1 MATLNS
7 AFPDVKD
14 VVVNKNKTDAVNDK
28 LFAEAAVQMPLPFD
42 SQAEYR
48 KLLES
53 VAENK
58 SKNVNVSPTGS
69 DMDQYQYL
77 MSRERRVLDTVDR
90 VVNDS
95 ISTRN
100 EGSTLLGLPI
110 HVLAMRTAGS
120 MRALLDDLVTSRS
133 IDDAIKALYDPLRR
147 PYLGIA
153 LIALGVIVGI
163 LEVASL

>member
-1 MATLNS
+1 MMNS
-7 AFPDVKD
+7 
-14 VVVNKNKTDAVNDK
+14 TDAVNEK
-28 LFAEAAVQMPLPFD
+28 LFAESVAQMPLPFD
-42 SQAEYR
+42 SQSEYR

-53 VAENK
+53 VTEDKHKPNQ
-58 SKNVNVSPTGS
+58 VGS

-120 MRALLDDLVTSRS
+120 MRALLDDLVNSRS
-133 IDDAIKALYDPLRR
+133 IEDVIKALYDPIRR
-147 PYLGIA
+147 PYVGIA
-153 LIALGVIVGI
+153 LIAAGVLIGM